1 MVDEFKS
8 IRESLF
14 KTLTGLSIST
24 RDLTAE
30 DEGED
35 EDEGPASRGLGS
47 TPDAKAA
54 RALIGALFA
63 KAGRSKDEIVQVI
76 GREIGLTIAALLKEP
91 LAQIAKNQKLQI
103 SFELVPKDR
112 APKEGATGRPEEAS
126 RPFRRRRTKQSSRRS
141 KVGKSGA

>member
-1 MVDEFKS
+1 MADEFKS

-30 DEGED
+30 DEDGD
-35 EDEGPASRGLGS
+35 EEPVGRGLGG
-47 TPDAKAA
+47 TPDARAA

-63 KAGRSKDEIVQVI
+63 KAGKSKDEIVQVI
-76 GREIGLTIAALLKEP
+76 GREIGMTIAALLKEP

-103 SFELVPKDR
+103 SFELVPKEKHAKGAAGDR
-112 APKEGATGRPEEAS
+112 AEHGS